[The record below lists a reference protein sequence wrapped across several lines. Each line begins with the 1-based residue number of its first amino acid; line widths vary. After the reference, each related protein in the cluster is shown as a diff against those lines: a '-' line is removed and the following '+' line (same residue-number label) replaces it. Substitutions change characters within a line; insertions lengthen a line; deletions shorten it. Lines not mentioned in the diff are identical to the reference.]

1 MNEQSR
7 HSLSAAAIAALRQG
21 NKIEAIKLVRRE
33 KGLELKEAKDL
44 VEAYVRT
51 DPDLSA
57 SLAAKQSG
65 MARSAFWWLTAIA
78 AIVVAAYVM
87 IARPL
92 G

>member
-1 MNEQSR
+1 MSG
-7 HSLSAAAIAALRQG
+7 AAIAALRQG

-44 VEAYVRT
+44 VDTYVRS
-51 DPDLSA
+51 DPDLQA
-57 SLAAKQSG
+57 SLAAAQSG
-65 MARSAFWWLTAIA
+65 MARNALWWLA
-78 AIVVAAYVM
+78 AIVAVVVAAYVM

>member
-7 HSLSAAAIAALRQG
+7 NALSAAAIAALRQG

-44 VEAYVRT
+44 VDTYVRS
-51 DPDLSA
+51 DPDLQA
-57 SLAAKQSG
+57 SLAA
-65 MARSAFWWLTAIA
+65 ARSGTARNALWWLA
-78 AIVVAAYVM
+78 AILAVVVAAYVV